1 MITFLTVYVDTGYVD
16 VRVLDF
22 FKAKNFNFNFPE
34 NFAKFPEYISLLHRF
49 L

>member
-1 MITFLTVYVDTGYVD
+1 MITFLTAYVDTGYVD
-16 VRVLDF
+16 VHILDF
-22 FKAKNFNFNFPE
+22 FKAKNFNFPE